1 MAISKFHRSLGLASR
16 PPLLS
21 PPPASFRGRFSA
33 SIRDIYGA
41 RPWRMGRTQKGRKM
55 DNIAQKHYHNSSIVC
70 GVALLMKTQSRTYR
84 VTKSSG
90 RLKCSPRFSGCS
102 QQLKS
107 VRRSSGR
114 VKFTPAF
121 GRLETASEL
130 AKTDGRGS

>member
-1 MAISKFHRSLGLASR
+1 
-16 PPLLS
+16 
-21 PPPASFRGRFSA
+21 
-33 SIRDIYGA
+33 
-41 RPWRMGRTQKGRKM
+41 MGRTQKGRKM

-70 GVALLMKTQSRTYR
+70 GVALSIKTLSRTYR

-90 RLKCSPRFSGCS
+90 RLKSSPCFSGCS

-107 VRRSSGR
+107 VRKSSGR
-114 VKFTPAF
+114 VKFTPAPAF